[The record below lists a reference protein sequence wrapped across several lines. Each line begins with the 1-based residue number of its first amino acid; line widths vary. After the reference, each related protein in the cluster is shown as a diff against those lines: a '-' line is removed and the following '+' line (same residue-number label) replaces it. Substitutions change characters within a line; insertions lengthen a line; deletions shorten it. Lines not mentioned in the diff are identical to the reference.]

1 MNEEAATQPQGI
13 EKGPNKI
20 EWRSRV
26 DKKPLDM
33 KEQFKDHFKL
43 DEDVYYNGPRGST
56 GPFKVD
62 EGERCTHSTG
72 DDQVWWLT
80 PCILVLGNGFYKLRG
95 QDGEKIKKK
104 YDEGDLS
111 RVPKTI

>member
-1 MNEEAATQPQGI
+1 MNGEAATQPQDVG
-13 EKGPNKI
+13 KGPNKI

-26 DKKPLDM
+26 DDKPL
-33 KEQFKDHFKL
+33 KEQFKDQFGL
-43 DEDVYYNGPRGST
+43 NEDVYYNGPRGST

-62 EGERCTHSTG
+62 
-72 DDQVWWLT
+72 Q
-80 PCILVLGNGFYKLRG
+80 ILGNGFYKLRKEN
-95 QDGEKIKKK
+95 GEKIKKT